1 MISTRPKARPLLEGM
16 TAKTV
21 VAKGTKKVAALEAK
35 VAKAKLPNREAKL
48 APGKRKEVLV
58 MTI

>member
-1 MISTRPKARPLLEGM
+1 M

-21 VAKGTKKVAALEAK
+21 VAKVTKKVAALEAK
-35 VAKAKLPNREAKL
+35 VAKAKLPRREAKL